1 MAMVWEPVAPWLRD
15 LNRLMTNDGTAFVP
29 PADVI
34 VTEDGVQVFMD
45 VPGLRPEDIEIDL
58 QNDVMTVRGERPWPY
73 GEGEGAWRRIERGF
87 GRFERSLRVPRGLDA
102 DQIQASLS
110 DGVLSLWIPK
120 PESLKP
126 RRISVDAA
134 SAGEQQPVGAGQQA
148 GEGQPAGQQAGEGQP
163 AGQQV
168 GAGQPAAS

>member
-15 LNRLMTNDGTAFVP
+15 LNRLMTTDGAFVP

-45 VPGLRPEDIEIDL
+45 VPGLRSEDIEIDV
-58 QNDVMTVRGERPWPY
+58 QNDVLTVRGERPWPY

-87 GRFERSLRVPRGLDA
+87 GRFERSLRVPHGLNA

-110 DGVLSLWIPK
+110 DGVLSLWVPR
-120 PESLKP
+120 PESHKP
-126 RRISVDAA
+126 RRIPVEA
-134 SAGEQQPVGAGQQA
+134 SSSGEQQPVAAGQQA
-148 GEGQPAGQQAGEGQP
+148 GAGEPAGAGQTAE
-163 AGQQV
+163 QQV